1 MSTTSYSL
9 YWNVSMRNFDVEHTD
24 EILGRNVKFR
34 GSMSRLPISVAWCS
48 KESQPEVEAQRRGL
62 KFDFWKG

>member
-1 MSTTSYSL
+1 
-9 YWNVSMRNFDVEHTD
+9 MRNFDVEHTD